1 MNIFYQSEERK
12 KQKEGETFWRGK
24 TFVCGGDFEVLKT
37 SANFSRKIRV
47 EIVDQQVLEPIKTN
61 KKPLGLACSLLLLF

>member
-37 SANFSRKIRV
+37 AANFSRRNRG
-47 EIVDQQVLEPIKTN
+47 EIVDQQVLKSIK
-61 KKPLGLACSLLLLF
+61 PD